1 MATPT
6 HIAAGSGTVP
16 VNNSPVVGPDPLNL
30 KGYTVGRGTPGSKNY
45 DPTYLSNRFT
55 PFIGKKFEDIATGET
70 TDEILKYKTGGRND
84 STRKVKLAIL
94 KEYWT
99 NSQVIGV
106 FLLAFSIGA
115 FIATILFT
123 SMEGD
128 KIGYNLFGKRGQWS
142 KLGAFLVSL
151 AVGTGFA
158 AFTPHGV
165 QTCRKKDE
173 DDGVDRNLDGMPC
186 IYSSDCTLSNRPPK
200 SESACDYHRPGFF
213 GKTLKYI
220 SYFCIIIGIIF
231 LAAGKKKG
239 GVFYDSDPAESIDIS
254 TSIIYG
260 FCGGVIANYF
270 LEH

>member
-1 MATPT
+1 MAT
-6 HIAAGSGTVP
+6 HIAASSGTVP
-16 VNNSPVVGPDPLNL
+16 VNNSPVVGQDPINL
-30 KGYTVGRGTPGSKNY
+30 KGYTVGRGKPGDKNY

-70 TDEILKYKTGGRND
+70 TEEILKFKSGGRED
-84 STRKVKLAIL
+84 FTKKVKLAVL

-106 FLLAFSIGA
+106 FLLALSIGA

-165 QTCRKKDE
+165 RTCRKKDE
-173 DDGVDRNLDGMPC
+173 NDGVDPSLNGRPC
-186 IYSSDCTLSNRPPK
+186 IYNSDCTVSNRPPK
-200 SESACDYHRPGFF
+200 SNSACDYHRPGFF
-213 GKTLKYI
+213 GKTIKYL
-220 SYFCIIIGIIF
+220 SYFAIIIGIIF
-231 LAAGKKKG
+231 LTAGKKKG
-239 GVFYDSDPAESIDIS
+239 GVFYDSDPPESIDIS

-260 FCGGVIANYF
+260 FCGGIIVNYF